1 MNKKKTRKKVFKKN
15 SRKKMKRKGRE
26 NASHNYNILL
36 TQQGE

>member
-1 MNKKKTRKKVFKKN
+1 MNKKKLEKKFL
-15 SRKKMKRKGRE
+15 KKMKRKGRE